1 MGFFWAFASQV
12 TCYYSLVFFIGS
24 YRVKYQMRNG
34 TPCLE
39 VGNVQNKKQ
48 NNAT

>member
-1 MGFFWAFASQV
+1 MGFSGLLQIEYCAHV
-12 TCYYSLVFFIGS
+12 TIHLCFSLV
-24 YRVKYQMRNG
+24 VKYQMRNG
-34 TPCLE
+34 TQCLE